1 MASTTTIPSP
11 TVVSAAPL
19 MSVATYFEL
28 EEGSEDRHEYDHGKL
43 LPMSG
48 ESIDAN
54 QIGQNCAFYF
64 EQLLG
69 DKGYHII
76 RLSVKLRVVE
86 GSLYRYPDVMVVP
99 TATIRHSHEI
109 TEPVLLMEITSEESE
124 NRDRKIK
131 LSEYTSQFDSLRYYL
146 IVDQYEPFV
155 QVYSRGEDRR
165 GWSHAIFR
173 ELPEEILLP
182 DLNTSLPLNQV
193 YKKVSFLQQL

>member
-11 TVVSAAPL
+11 TAVSDEL
-19 MSVATYFEL
+19 HISVAAYFEL

-54 QIGQNCAFYF
+54 RIGRNCEQFFIQHLDENLF
-64 EQLLG
+64 ETF
-69 DKGYHII
+69 
-76 RLSVKLRVVE
+76 RLSIKLRVVE

-99 TATIRHSHEI
+99 TASIKHSHEI
-109 TEPVLLMEITSEESE
+109 TAPVLLMEITSEESE

-146 IVDQYEPFV
+146 IVDQYETFV
-155 QVYSRGEDRR
+155 QVYSRSAAG
-165 GWSHAIFR
+165 GWNHTIYQESA
-173 ELPEEILLP
+173 EEISLP
-182 DLNTSLPLNQV
+182 DLGITLPMDQV
-193 YKKVSFLQQL
+193 YKKVSFLKQP

>member
-11 TVVSAAPL
+11 TAVSDEL
-19 MSVATYFEL
+19 HISVAAYFEL
-28 EEGSEDRHEYDHGKL
+28 EEGSEDRHEYEHGKL

-69 DKGYHII
+69 DKGFHII
-76 RLSVKLRVVE
+76 RLSVKLRVVKDA
-86 GSLYRYPDVMVVP
+86 LYRYPDVMIVP
-99 TATIRHSHEI
+99 TASIKHSHEI

-131 LSEYTSQFDSLRYYL
+131 LSEYTSQFDTLRYYL

-155 QVYSRGEDRR
+155 QVYSRSAAG
-165 GWSHAIFR
+165 GWNHTIYR
-173 ELPEEILLP
+173 EASEEIPLP
-182 DLNTSLPLNQV
+182 DMDISLPLERV
-193 YKKVSFLQQL
+193 YRKVSFL